1 MNNHLL
7 SRALFIIM
15 AIIASYV
22 EAGAANRVKQ
32 KPVAPKPIDIA
43 ATVDSAV
50 IMADD
55 YATALENKPEM
66 AATRLNQLR
75 NFAKGKPAEVNDSIC
90 SRLYDFFVHYT
101 EQDKTVSA
109 QAFKDCF
116 LALASEDNPNLGPLY
131 ATQLVIAR
139 ETTDT
144 ATIKTYIPLLEDY
157 AHRLGYD
164 YDEELADARKYLRT
178 IRTRRPIR
186 EAIAGVWVSEDVAG
200 YFGENSWRGNY
211 KEEFPLV
218 GTLKIVQFRDTRFP
232 YDNLQYLMSLDSI
245 NRVSE
250 LQNQSLD
257 VIKIKKEMDGLGTL
271 GSKDY
276 CILMPWDLP
285 AHNMQPLDSTY
296 IISVCTDGYWNLY
309 CTDSEKQKN
318 KQSVIDDDSYSVY
331 AFWGDEKL
339 KRGDPEIA
347 AIIRQTTQNSQA
359 MVAGELARS
368 KYKFGDRLAGNLTAG
383 LVSAGVNSIVDAM
396 MVSTDRIWSV
406 EATFHMVN
414 PYCLVADI
422 YATLIEAKSNSS
434 TPKQYNYFH
443 QAKYYRWEDTDN
455 VNFVGTLNRYFEQ
468 PWSLCGAYFLH
479 GITKDEKKDAKTR
492 RKALEDEFKTWF
504 KAECQT
510 YKDKLKSLK
519 KDSQEYKDVKKEF
532 EDFKDDKTAPYAWV
546 EWNKA
551 ALAKLKAKSDNY
563 ELKMSN

>member
-218 GTLKIVQFRDTRFP
+218 GTLNIVQFRDTSNP
-232 YDNLQYLMSLDSI
+232 IYDNIQTCSLDSTYLATK
-245 NRVSE
+245 NRG
-250 LQNQSLD
+250 LD
-257 VIKIKKEMDGLGTL
+257 IIKLENRMDYVGWWYRDT
-271 GSKDY
+271 Y
-276 CILMPWDLP
+276 ILETWELP
-285 AHNMQPLDSTY
+285 AHNMIPLDSAY
-296 IISVCTDGYWNLY
+296 ISSACKARLSDLSGGNTF
-309 CTDSEKQKN
+309 KQMN
-318 KQSVIDDDSYSVY
+318 KQSVIDDDSYSIY

-347 AIIRQTTQNSQA
+347 AMIRQTTQNSQA

-422 YATLIEAKSNSS
+422 YATMIESKSNSPE
-434 TPKQYNYFH
+434 PKQYNYFH
-443 QAKYYRWEDTDN
+443 KSKYYRWEDSDN
-455 VNFVGTLNRYFEQ
+455 VNLIGTMKSIAA
-468 PWSLCGAYFLH
+468 PWGMCDPYFLH
-479 GITKDEKKDAKTR
+479 GITKGEKNDAKTQ
-492 RKALEDEFKTWF
+492 RKVFEEEFKKQF

-519 KDSQEYKDVKKEF
+519 KDSQEYNDLIEEYK
-532 EDFKDDKTAPYAWV
+532 DFKDYETAPWAWS

-563 ELKMSN
+563 ELNNK